1 MLGRSEGSGTLAGT
15 ACWAGSIVSRLI
27 VACTTCVCSFLELL
41 LFSFFFLLSVFRVLG
56 NASSCLGDFS
66 HVQGAGFRVQV
77 SLLQDYVV
85 ADIAPLLH
93 DDTEVVLLALIRT
106 LDLDEL
112 L

>member
-1 MLGRSEGSGTLAGT
+1 M
-15 ACWAGSIVSRLI
+15 
-27 VACTTCVCSFLELL
+27 CSFLELL
-41 LFSFFFLLSVFRVLG
+41 LFSVFFLLSIMAVLR
-56 NASSCLGDFS
+56 NASSCLGDLS

-77 SLLQDYVV
+77 SLLQDYIV
-85 ADIAPLLH
+85 ADVAPLLH